1 MGKNKDI
8 NKGKSKNKRIKF
20 NVTLKKKM
28 AAALSKASD
37 KKTFRSFEDEL
48 EPFLKKYNTEVED
61 ELVNVFKI
69 PFSPN
74 KIKANTD
81 FYTFINYTWLSD
93 TAEETT
99 ILNDKD
105 KYYVQIDNFRVTQD
119 KVYNELIELVEKY
132 IKNNKNK
139 LSKQLSNVYKSSI
152 NGCHIATKNH
162 INNVMLH
169 YDEYVAAGN
178 LWDYIAHIN
187 QNEVISWGCP
197 IYWSMINDEKESQ
210 TYHNYVTFP
219 DSSLYDVNLYF
230 DDMYGDTKEYIKYR
244 KLIKR
249 EYLKYIDKIFV
260 GCLGPNHKLNA
271 MDVFEC
277 EKDILLSFSC
287 KTDIKIKNNPSYYNR
302 VNKKDAM
309 KYGFDWVQFTHFL
322 GYKNPPEFFICPD
335 LNYLTCIC
343 KLLNDNWNTPKWKS
357 FWVYIYFRQIIRFD
371 SKLRYI
377 HYEFNDS
384 FLKGQPA
391 IFPKNIY
398 PVFLLSLTFNTF
410 LTNEY
415 VKKNKNDQVIKYVE
429 DMGKDLI
436 TVYKRIINRNSWLSP
451 STKRNAILKLDHLK
465 LEIGYPKKLRADPL
479 LDYSARDP
487 YENVKKI
494 CVWKTNKFV
503 NLDNSAIIDIP
514 LIDWNQF
521 KLVGSQAYIVNAF
534 YTATENKIYIPMA
547 YLQEPFIDLE
557 ERGIE
562 YNLAHL
568 GDTLAHEMSHALD
581 ENGSKYDHEG
591 NLKEWWTKEDKV
603 KYKRI
608 INDIIK
614 QYEDFAARDGIDFD
628 ATPGIGEDMAD
639 ISALAILE
647 EYLRDFQ
654 IKNSDIVPIKS
665 LSFQAFFVYFAVQQR
680 QHMYKKALSAQLK
693 SNPHP
698 LDKYRTNVPLSRMK
712 LFRSLYNVEKGDGM
726 WWHSTN
732 TIWN

>member
-1 MGKNKDI
+1 M
-8 NKGKSKNKRIKF
+8 
-20 NVTLKKKM
+20 
-28 AAALSKASD
+28 
-37 KKTFRSFEDEL
+37 
-48 EPFLKKYNTEVED
+48 
-61 ELVNVFKI
+61 
-69 PFSPN
+69 
-74 KIKANTD
+74 
-81 FYTFINYTWLSD
+81 
-93 TAEETT
+93 
-99 ILNDKD
+99 
-105 KYYVQIDNFRVTQD
+105 
-119 KVYNELIELVEKY
+119 
-132 IKNNKNK
+132 
-139 LSKQLSNVYKSSI
+139 
-152 NGCHIATKNH
+152 
-162 INNVMLH
+162 
-169 YDEYVAAGN
+169 
-178 LWDYIAHIN
+178 
-187 QNEVISWGCP
+187 
-197 IYWSMINDEKESQ
+197 
-210 TYHNYVTFP
+210 FP
-219 DSSLYDVNLYF
+219 Q
-230 DDMYGDTKEYIKYR
+230 E
-244 KLIKR
+244 
-249 EYLKYIDKIFV
+249 
-260 GCLGPNHKLNA
+260 
-271 MDVFEC
+271 
-277 EKDILLSFSC
+277 
-287 KTDIKIKNNPSYYNR
+287 
-302 VNKKDAM
+302 
-309 KYGFDWVQFTHFL
+309 
-322 GYKNPPEFFICPD
+322 
-335 LNYLTCIC
+335 
-343 KLLNDNWNTPKWKS
+343 
-357 FWVYIYFRQIIRFD
+357 
-371 SKLRYI
+371 
-377 HYEFNDS
+377 
-384 FLKGQPA
+384 
-391 IFPKNIY
+391 IY
-398 PVFLLSLTFNTF
+398 PIFGLSVCFNTF
-410 LTNEY
+410 LTIEY
-415 VKKNKNDQVIKYVE
+415 VKQYKNQVVIDFVNNLAYDLKKIFIRKIK
-429 DMGKDLI
+429 
-436 TVYKRIINRNSWLSP
+436 RNTWLSP